1 MSNKTAKFDHNL
13 FWLKMKLFKA
23 YQTRIENYLDQF
35 LSTQHFNNNYNGNEI
50 DGNKNSNSHKGN
62 SILLEAIRY
71 SVLNGGKRIRP
82 LLVYVIGETLGAKP
96 EQLDA
101 AAGAIELI
109 HCYSLI
115 HDDLPAMD
123 NDDLRRGKP
132 TCHKAFDEATAILAG
147 DALQSL
153 AFELLSDEQY
163 NSILASKQIQ
173 MVKLLAKA
181 SGITGMVGGQVLDM
195 SFSAH
200 VNMVDRTTD
209 NDKDKDKGKKVKVN
223 NNNCDGTSVYAGD
236 NARKKN
242 NQAITLETLSIMHQ
256 KKTGALI
263 QVAVQLAAIAA
274 DCKDEKTLS
283 LLQNYAENLGLAFQ
297 VQDDILD
304 VEGSVEVLGKNPG
317 QDAAQNKQTFTE
329 LLGLDAAKS
338 YMQELYQKA
347 LGSVE
352 ALARMPGGDNKAI
365 LDLTTFLFERNF

>member
-1 MSNKTAKFDHNL
+1 MVKSDPNL
-13 FWLKMKLFKA
+13 FWLKMKSFKT
-23 YQTRIENYLDQF
+23 YQTRIENYLDRF
-35 LSTQHFNNNYNGNEI
+35 LSVQHFNHDNN
-50 DGNKNSNSHKGN
+50 SGN

-82 LLVYVIGETLGAKP
+82 LLVYVVGETLGAKP

-101 AAGAIELI
+101 AAAAIELI

-163 NSILASKQIQ
+163 NSVPASEQIK

-181 SGITGMVGGQVLDM
+181 SGITGMVGGQILDM

-200 VNMVDRTTD
+200 VNVGNRTKD
-209 NDKDKDKGKKVKVN
+209 NTKERNANKNSHRN
-223 NNNCDGTSVYAGD
+223 NNKT
-236 NARKKN
+236 KN
-242 NQAITLETLSIMHQ
+242 INKGNEFNPEITLKTLSIMHQ

-263 QVAVQLAAIAA
+263 QAAVQLGAIAA
-274 DCKDEKTLS
+274 NCKDAKTIS

-304 VEGSVEVLGKNPG
+304 VEGSAEVLGKNPG
-317 QDAAQNKQTFTE
+317 QDAALHKQTFTE
-329 LLGLDAAKS
+329 LLGLDAAKNH
-338 YMQELYQKA
+338 MQELYQKA
-347 LGSVE
+347 IESVE
-352 ALARMPGGDNKAI
+352 ALGKEQGFNTKAI
-365 LDLTTFLFERNF
+365 LELTSFLFQRKF